1 MRHLNLKELFRDIF
15 VCLLVF
21 EMPIKSGAFMRGW
34 DVFAPLASAEI
45 DGKNKHHRRKA
56 INPTV
61 AVDSHRDV
69 S

>member
-1 MRHLNLKELFRDIF
+1 
-15 VCLLVF
+15 
-21 EMPIKSGAFMRGW
+21 MRGW
-34 DVFAPLASAEI
+34 DIFAPLASAEI

-69 S
+69 G